1 MFDSLDYQIAPLIQD
16 VLAIVPTLKL
26 GKIVQSFES
35 SATEAERRLLL
46 DKFKAEY
53 ETFLQPDTEC
63 SGTLENSAESG
74 LDRLRCRWVR
84 GSSNIPLF
92 LFLIYIQ

>member
-1 MFDSLDYQIAPLIQD
+1 MLDSPDSQIAPLIQD
-16 VLAIVPTLKL
+16 VLAIVPNLKL
-26 GKIVQSFES
+26 GEIVKSFKS

-53 ETFLQPDTEC
+53 ETFLQPDTEFPA
-63 SGTLENSAESG
+63 TLENSAESG

-84 GSSNIPLF
+84 GSSNITAFPS
-92 LFLIYIQ
+92 